1 MGWSDFSLF
10 QRVFFIVLGLLM
22 LLVLVRTDGFVVLI
36 VWMLIYGMRR

>member
-10 QRVFFIVLGLLM
+10 QRVFFFLGLLM